1 MSLRFNSTYSKNVVS
16 QSDVDAMAPKAVEA
30 MHTLMSKTG
39 EGNDF
44 LGWIDLPTNYDKE
57 SRSRQSILRKTPM
70 FWLLSVSAA
79 RISVQEQLLRL

>member
-57 SRSRQSILRKTPM
+57 E
-70 FWLLSVSAA
+70 FA
-79 RISVQEQLLRL
+79 RIKKSAEYIKKNSDVSRRKSSY

>member
-44 LGWIDLPTNYDKE
+44 LGWIDLPTNYDK
-57 SRSRQSILRKTPM
+57 
-70 FWLLSVSAA
+70 
-79 RISVQEQLLRL
+79 